1 MMYLSIMELWAVTGP
16 IARAV
21 VAVLALMSLLSL
33 ATAVGKWFVLRR
45 AARESERF
53 LIAWRSQLR
62 TTGVFGAGADLGPYR
77 HSPVAHL
84 IAAGTEVLRAGLA
97 PEAQREAYDR
107 TVRRLVLATGS
118 EMRRGLSIIA
128 TVGATAPFVG
138 LVGTVVG
145 IVNAFQQLAVSA
157 QGSIG
162 QVSAGIAEALVT
174 TAVGIGVAIPAVWLF
189 NHLTQWIGRL
199 LVEMDCAAEELAVAA
214 LGESRRPV
222 TQAGARVRAARE

>member
-1 MMYLSIMELWAVTGP
+1 MYLSIMELWAVTGP